1 MRGAFRNV
9 IIKTSF
15 NIVKHW
21 TSHIV
26 LISSTS
32 IWSQAEP
39 SGAQRV
45 FTSCVDLR
53 SHTPAN
59 HWRGE
64 KNTLKTFWLIF
75 FVSGWKKSA
84 PDHLSL
90 AESGEFEQLRVK
102 PSSDVISITVLWYNV
117 NNLNIHWIMIWWS
130 SQKLPHHDC
139 QTLMIHC
146 NSIIPSKLLWAA
158 LIKKSF
164 PSGSN
169 FNKRNSSRQSKIQ
182 TFAAPE
188 KRELNWSHRQ
198 FALKSN
204 FPNCQ

>member
-1 MRGAFRNV
+1 MNLSYCFD
-9 IIKTSF
+9 IF
-15 NIVKHW
+15 HF
-21 TSHIV
+21 H
-26 LISSTS
+26 LIPGRTVRCSTS
-32 IWSQAEP
+32 LHLLCWP
-39 SGAQRV
+39 SE
-45 FTSCVDLR
+45 
-53 SHTPAN
+53 SHSSKSLTWWEE
-59 HWRGE
+59 HF
-64 KNTLKTFWLIF
+64 KNLLTEIF
-75 FVSGWKKSA
+75 FVSGWKESA

-102 PSSDVISITVLWYNV
+102 PSSDVISITILWYNV
-117 NNLNIHWIMIWWS
+117 NNLNIHWIMIWCS

-204 FPNCQ
+204 FPIFQWLL